1 MILLIDNYDSFTYNL
16 YQYFCELGAEV
27 EVIRNDKIT
36 TDEIL
41 SRGYAGVVISPGPAD
56 PDQSGVSLP
65 AVAACSGKLPL
76 LGVCLGHQC
85 IAQHF
90 GGKIIRAPRPVHG
103 KASVITHDQSPLFDG
118 LPRHYNAGR
127 YHSLVAE
134 EASFPDV
141 LNVTARSTDDGLIMA
156 LQHQSH
162 PTFGV
167 QFHPESILTE
177 HGRPLLNN
185 FLKAVTTFE
194 SEENA

>member
-27 EVIRNDKIT
+27 EVIRNDQIT
-36 TDEIL
+36 TDEVL
-41 SRGYAGVVISPGPAD
+41 ARGYDGVVISPGPAD

-65 AVAACSGKLPL
+65 TVGACSGKIPL

-90 GGKIIRAPRPVHG
+90 GGQIIRAPRPVHG
-103 KASVITHDQSPLFDG
+103 KSSVITHDQSSLFEG

-127 YHSLVAE
+127 YHSLVAD
-134 EASFPDV
+134 EACLPEV
-141 LNVTARSTDDGLIMA
+141 LKVTARSTDDGLIMA
-156 LQHQSH
+156 IQHKTH

-177 HGRPLLNN
+177 HGRPLLAN
-185 FLKAVTTFE
+185 FLRAVEAFAE
-194 SEENA
+194 QHR